1 MRRAPLCLSPAS
13 HAGGRWFESISLHQE
28 EPLLGSGSFLAWYS
42 DKWTRKAAPG
52 GMPQP
57 PWLLPQQKRIHSSPS
72 KQTKPNPV
80 TDWCRVRFCLYSQ
93 IASAGVQLA
102 LAICEIFFS
111 ILCFGNTPVS
121 LAADTGQGIRTH
133 NRGIVLGN
141 SPFRVF
147 TLDAPSCG
155 RRCQVYQPLRGAAFF
170 NAARQDSPSLD
181 GLNTGAE
188 FLLLSL
194 LPPPYH
200 KDQIKRCKG
209 DFGRWAS
216 GCANGKN

>member
-1 MRRAPLCLSPAS
+1 MIFSGEPAIILWHGGLAQLVRAPAS

-111 ILCFGNTPVS
+111 ILCSGNTPVS

-133 NRGIVLGN
+133 NRGLCWETHHFGY
-141 SPFRVF
+141 SPLMRPPVGGAVRCISRSEERLFSTQR
-147 TLDAPSCG
+147 G
-155 RRCQVYQPLRGAAFF
+155 RIHHL
-170 NAARQDSPSLD
+170 
-181 GLNTGAE
+181 
-188 FLLLSL
+188 
-194 LPPPYH
+194 
-200 KDQIKRCKG
+200 
-209 DFGRWAS
+209 
-216 GCANGKN
+216 